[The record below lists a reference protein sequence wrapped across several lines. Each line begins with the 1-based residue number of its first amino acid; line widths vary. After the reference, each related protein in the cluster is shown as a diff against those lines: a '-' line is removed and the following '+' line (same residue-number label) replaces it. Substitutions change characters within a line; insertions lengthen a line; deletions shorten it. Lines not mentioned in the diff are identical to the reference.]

1 MASGTPLERLRALD
15 VRLIAAAA
23 ATLMLVIGVMWVIPT
38 TPNSNSFTFDTA
50 RRGISGARP
59 IKFGQTV
66 SGAIVDGSDTD
77 FYEVNAAPGALHL
90 DVWMTASP
98 NLIPGLRIIDAT
110 NRLVQDKSVEYVR
123 QPGANIGTS
132 FLAKS
137 NMSYY
142 VQVFSQRNTTGPYT
156 LTLTPR
162 Q

>member
-59 IKFGQTV
+59 LKLGQTV

-77 FYEVNAAPGALHL
+77 FYEVSAAQGPLHL
-90 DVWMTASP
+90 DVRMTASA

-123 QPGANIGTS
+123 QPGANIDTS
-132 FLAKS
+132 FVSKS
-137 NMSYY
+137 NMTYY
-142 VQVFSQRNTTGPYT
+142 VEVFSQRNTTGSYT
-156 LTLTPR
+156 LNLTP
-162 Q
+162 QQ